1 LRTST
6 CCYNRENPPV
16 AKERHIVERRKVIIT
31 EHIHPAG
38 LEILQRESEL
48 LYLPDVPDCQLADAI
63 GEAHGLG
70 VRVVRVTAEIIAKA
84 PGLRVIAKHGVGY
97 DNIDVVAATARGIVV
112 VNTPKANSVSVAEHI
127 LSLMLCLANRIC
139 VANADLKLGRFRT
152 REDYVGVELGGKTL
166 GVIGLG
172 RIGSETARKCHSGLG
187 MAVIA
192 YDPYI
197 SAEKF
202 ELAGCVRADTLS
214 RLLEEAD
221 FVILCVPFTSETAG
235 MIGAPEISRMKP
247 GSYLI
252 NTARGG
258 IVDET
263 ALYRSLADG
272 KIAAAAMDVFVK
284 EPPTPEHPLLSLD
297 NFIATPHVG
306 GATKEAMLRMATD
319 LAEEI
324 LRVLRGERPLNPVNP
339 EVYE

>member
-1 LRTST
+1 M
-6 CCYNRENPPV
+6 
-16 AKERHIVERRKVIIT
+16 ERRRVIIT
-31 EHIHPAG
+31 EPIHSAG
-38 LEILQRESEL
+38 LDILKSETEL
-48 LYLPDVPDCQLADAI
+48 LYLPDGPDRQLADVV

-70 VRVVRVTAEIIAKA
+70 VRVARVTAEIIAGA
-84 PGLRVIAKHGVGY
+84 PGLKVIAKHGVGY

-112 VNTPKANSVSVAEHI
+112 VNTPKANKVSVAEHI

-139 VANADLKLGRFRT
+139 VANADLRAGRFRT
-152 REDYVGVELGGKTL
+152 REDYVGVELEGKTL

-172 RIGSETARKCHSGLG
+172 RIGSETARKCRSGLG
-187 MAVIA
+187 MSVIA
-192 YDPYI
+192 YDPYV

-202 ELAGCVRADTLS
+202 ELAGCTRADTLGQ
-214 RLLEEAD
+214 LLEEAD

-235 MIGAPEISRMKP
+235 MIGAHEISRIRP

-258 IVDET
+258 IVDEA

-272 KIAAAAMDVFVK
+272 KIAAAAMDVFLK
-284 EPPTPEHPLLSLD
+284 EPPTVENPLLSLD
-297 NFIATPHVG
+297 NFIATPHVA
-306 GATKEAMLRMATD
+306 GATQEAMRRMATD